1 MKRAGA
7 CLVLVFSTLGFS
19 GAALAQGS
27 DVEGDV
33 VADVRVRAEHV
44 DRQGLDETLAVTWRA
59 RLGYEIMQMGV
70 DYFPRTRGIS
80 TLSSPSVIVKI
91 VKEMWT
97 LRKDL
102 DGIQPVVR

>member
-33 VADVRVRAEHV
+33 SRGRPGAC
-44 DRQGLDETLAVTWRA
+44 GA
-59 RLGYEIMQMGV
+59 R
-70 DYFPRTRGIS
+70 
-80 TLSSPSVIVKI
+80 
-91 VKEMWT
+91 
-97 LRKDL
+97 
-102 DGIQPVVR
+102 

>member
-1 MKRAGA
+1 M
-7 CLVLVFSTLGFS
+7 FSTLGFS

-59 RLGYEIMQMGV
+59 RLGYEIKMPDGWSALIEGEAV
-70 DYFPRTRGIS
+70 GH
-80 TLSSPSVIVKI
+80 
-91 VKEMWT
+91 
-97 LRKDL
+97 L
-102 DGIQPVVR
+102 DDDFSRFS